1 MNQDSAQA
9 SLKTAAKTPFKA
21 RQIEGRE
28 WWLWGFAVTVTLVL
42 TAGIASLTFAGP
54 HILDYSDWFDLKEWV
69 RGLSCLVLLFDIY
82 TLHQQLQLQR
92 MRRELADRNQLFQL
106 ITENAAD
113 MIAVVDSGGRRIYN
127 SPAYQSVLGFSSEEL
142 SSGSSIDQVHPSDR
156 ERVLQAAQK
165 ARSTGQGQRLEYRMR
180 DKQGVWHTLESS
192 ASPIHNADGKV
203 ERLVIVNR
211 DITERKRAEDA
222 LAHNAMHDSL
232 TGLPNRNLFL
242 DRLQHA
248 LTRARRHLDSRFAV
262 LFVDIDEFK
271 VVNDSLGHAA
281 GDALIVE
288 VSRRLSACF
297 READTLA
304 RPAEGDVEDPPAN
317 QHGVARLGGDEF
329 TVLLED
335 VSSPSNAIRTA
346 QRMQEKLALP
356 YEIAGQKLVIA
367 TSVGVALSS
376 HTYLQAAD
384 MVRDAEIAMYRA
396 KQSGKARCELF
407 DPAMH
412 STAVRRLKLETDLR
426 LGLERGELIVY
437 YQPIVSLES
446 GRIVGFEALS
456 RWLRPEGMVSP
467 LEFIPVADETGLI
480 LPMNRALM
488 LEACQQLRAWQKQ
501 FPCDPPL
508 TMSVNITPKQFAL
521 PGLAGEIGETLART
535 EVEPRSLHLEIM
547 ETIAMG
553 DSDHA
558 LRVLS
563 ELKALGVGLSID
575 DFGTGYSSLSRLPR
589 FPVDAL
595 KIDRVFISNMQNDDG
610 SYEIVRLI
618 IMLAHSVGLKVVAEG
633 TETEEQIA
641 ELKKLGCEMAQGYLY
656 SPPTDAKKA
665 SELLSR
671 SLQPAMSR

>member
-1 MNQDSAQA
+1 MSPKSAG
-9 SLKTAAKTPFKA
+9 KPPFKA
-21 RQIEGRE
+21 RQIDGRE

-42 TAGIASLTFAGP
+42 TAGIASLTFGGP
-54 HILDYSDWFDLKEWV
+54 QLLDNSDWFDLKEWV

-82 TLHQQLQLQR
+82 TLHQQLQLHRTRQ
-92 MRRELADRNQLFQL
+92 ELADRNQLFQL

-113 MIAVVDSGGRRIYN
+113 MIAVVDSGGHRIYN
-127 SPAYQSVLGFSSEEL
+127 SPAYQSVLGFSPEEL

-180 DKQGVWHTLESS
+180 DKQGAWHVLEST

-222 LAHNAMHDSL
+222 LAHNALHDSL
-232 TGLPNRNLFL
+232 TGLPNRSLFL

-248 LTRARRHLDSRFAV
+248 LTRGRRHLDFRFAV

-281 GDALIVE
+281 GDELILQM
-288 VSRRLSACF
+288 SRRLSACF

-304 RPAEGDVEDPPAN
+304 RPADDVEQDQPSD

-329 TVLLED
+329 TVLMED

-346 QRMQEKLALP
+346 QRMQERLALP
-356 YEIAGQKLVIA
+356 YEIAGQKLVIG
-367 TSVGVALSS
+367 TSVGIALSS
-376 HTYLQAAD
+376 NTYLQAAD
-384 MVRDAEIAMYRA
+384 MVRDSEIAMYRA
-396 KQSGKARCELF
+396 KQSGKARCEVF

-437 YQPIVSLES
+437 YQQIVSLAS
-446 GRIVGFEALS
+446 GRVVGFEALS
-456 RWLRPEGMVSP
+456 RWQRPEGMVSP
-467 LEFIPVADETGLI
+467 VEFIPVADETGLI

-488 LEACQQLRAWQKQ
+488 LEACHQLRTWQEQ

-508 TMSVNITPKQFAL
+508 SMSVNITPRQFAL
-521 PGLAGEIGETLART
+521 PGLAKEIGETLART
-535 EVEPRSLHLEIM
+535 GVEPRSLHLEIM

-553 DSDHA
+553 DSDRA
-558 LRVLS
+558 LSVLS

-575 DFGTGYSSLSRLPR
+575 DFGTGYSSLSRLPK

-610 SYEIVRLI
+610 SFEIVRLI

-633 TETEEQIA
+633 TETEEQIL

-665 SELLSR
+665 SELLAR
-671 SLQPAMSR
+671 SLQPALS